1 MIKKFNNITLL
12 AFDYGTKNIG
22 VAIGQS
28 LIGIAHTLKVIK
40 NKKSG
45 SINWLKFYKLI
56 NKWGPKKIII
66 GLPLKMNGSQQYTT
80 ILAKNFAFHIKKKF
94 NIETIFHDERL
105 STVEAKYILFAKGG
119 WRKLQKSDIN
129 SLSACI
135 ILQSWFESNKENNC
149 N

>member
-1 MIKKFNNITLL
+1 MIKKNNNITLL

-28 LIGIAHTLKVIK
+28 FIGIAYTLKVIK

-45 SINWLKFYKLI
+45 GINWLKFYKLI
-56 NKWGPKKIII
+56 KKWEPKKIII
-66 GLPLKMNGSQQYTT
+66 GLPLKMDGSQQCTT

-94 NIETIFHDERL
+94 NIETILHDERL
-105 STVEAKYILFAKGG
+105 STVEAKYILFSKGG
-119 WRKLQKSDIN
+119 WQKLQKGDIN

-135 ILQSWFESNKENNC
+135 ILQSWFEHNK
-149 N
+149 